1 MTLPAHSGRRWR
13 VVTLCAAL
21 VLATTGVKVPA
32 VWAQKQT
39 LTASDGVDGDFFG
52 LPIAISGNT
61 LVVSA
66 PGDDV
71 TVANQGSVRV
81 FVRDSGVWIEQQTLT
96 TSDATALDGFGGAVA
111 INGNTIVVG
120 ASGHDGSRGAA
131 YVFVERGGVFN
142 QAQKLVASD
151 RAANDLFGTSVAIN
165 GTTLV
170 VGAMGDDGNRGAA
183 HVFAQTD
190 GLWIEQQKLTAGDR
204 SVPAFPFDTF
214 GRSVVLSG
222 DTIIVGTP
230 RNGIGAPTAAGAAYV
245 FQLVDGAWR
254 QRQKL
259 TASDDGPTNRF
270 GDGLALSGETLVIG
284 APGANNDRG
293 AVYVFARDT
302 AGVWIEQQKV
312 VASDGLT
319 GDSFGLAV
327 ALRGG
332 SLLVG
337 AAGDDVGPNNNQ
349 GSAYVF
355 SLTNGFWTEQQKL
368 TASDGATR
376 DGLGF
381 SVELRG
387 NELLVGTHL
396 DTVAG
401 NTFQGS
407 VRVFGVTTATPLR

>member
-1 MTLPAHSGRRWR
+1 MTLPGHSGRQWR
-13 VVTLCAAL
+13 VVTLCAVL
-21 VLATTGVKVPA
+21 VLATTDVNVPA
-32 VWAQKQT
+32 VWAQVQT
-39 LTASDGVDGDFFG
+39 PTASDGTAADFFG
-52 LPIAISGNT
+52 MPIAISGNT

-96 TSDATALDGFGGAVA
+96 ASDGTGLDGFGRAVA

-190 GLWIEQQKLTAGDR
+190 GLWIEQQKLVAGDR

-222 DTIIVGTP
+222 DTIIIGTP
-230 RNGIGAPTAAGAAYV
+230 RDGIGAPTPAGAAYV
-245 FQLVDGAWR
+245 FRLVDGVWS

-259 TASDDGPTNRF
+259 AASDDGPTNRF
-270 GDGLALSGETLVIG
+270 GNGLALSGETLVVG
-284 APGANNDRG
+284 APGASNDRG
-293 AVYVFARDT
+293 AVYVFARDQ

-312 VASDGLT
+312 VASDG
-319 GDSFGLAV
+319 
-327 ALRGG
+327 R
-332 SLLVG
+332 LLVG

-355 SLTNGFWTEQQKL
+355 SLTNGIWTEQQKL
-368 TASDGATR
+368 TASDGATG

-387 NELLVGTHL
+387 NELLVGPHL

-401 NTFQGS
+401 NMVQGS
-407 VRVFGVTTATPLR
+407 VRVFGVTVATPLQ